1 MEPVSAGPV
10 TRRRLSYLT
19 ADVFTTTPLTG
30 NPLAVFPEAKG
41 LSAAEMQAVAREMN
55 LSETVFVFPPEN
67 PAHTRKL
74 RIFTPG
80 GELPFAGHP
89 TLGTAHVLVATG
101 RVPTDTVRSGIL
113 SIVFEEVV
121 GPVAV
126 HVTLRDQTPIRT
138 QLVSA
143 RLPEEGPAPPAN
155 EVLARV
161 LSLRPEE
168 IEIGG
173 DRPEAWSCGV
183 PFLFVPLR
191 SEASLSRAHLDIAQ
205 WQAHTSAYWANHLYP
220 FVRADDPGLL
230 HGRMFGPAMGIV
242 EDPATGAAAA
252 ALGGYLHK
260 RRAPGGDPVL
270 RVAIRQGVA
279 MGRPSTLYLE
289 AERGTDGRLAAVRVA
304 GESVLVSEGTFWV

>member
-10 TRRRLSYLT
+10 TRRRLSFLT
-19 ADVFTTTPLTG
+19 ADVFTATPLTG

-55 LSETVFVFPPEN
+55 LSETVFVFPPDN

-89 TLGTAHVLVATG
+89 TLGTAHVLAATG
-101 RVPTDTVRSGIL
+101 RVPVESARGGVL
-113 SIVFEEVV
+113 HIVFEEAV

-126 HVTLRDQTPIRT
+126 QVTLRDQFPIRA

-143 RLPEEGPAPPAN
+143 RLPEEGPAPPPN

-168 IEIGG
+168 IAGG
-173 DRPEAWSCGV
+173 DDRPEAWSCGV

-191 SEASLSRAHLDIAQ
+191 SETSLARAHLDVAQ
-205 WQAHTSAYWANHLYP
+205 WQTQLSAFWANHVYP
-220 FVRADDPGLL
+220 FVRSEDPGLL
-230 HGRMFGPAMGIV
+230 HGRMFGPGMGIV

-252 ALGGYLHK
+252 ALGGYLDK

-270 RVAIRQGVA
+270 RMAIRQGVA
-279 MGRPSTLYLE
+279 MGRPSSLFLE
-289 AERGTDGRLAAVRVA
+289 AERSADGRLFAVRVA